1 MVTDLLS
8 TDGFIIYNK
17 KLARTIG
24 INPAILLGYLCS
36 EYNFYLTNGQLDDEM
51 FFCTREKI
59 KYNTGLTETEQ
70 RTATKKLKELGMI
83 ETQLKGMPSKTYYKI
98 NESNIFSVLSREENL
113 ITRSKESSQQDLRN
127 PHNKALENITT
138 RHNDSLQHGIR
149 NPHTNNNIHNNIKQN
164 TKDNIKK
171 NSKKRSK
178 IDTKIES
185 IEKKCLEYD
194 LEDEVIEL
202 LSRFFRN
209 LLEDNRL
216 VTEDKVKAILT
227 KLAKVS
233 KKTQL
238 NAVQL
243 SLDMGYTNVDP
254 DWLKVNN
261 SKSKKD
267 TSIYWEGGTHK
278 SDEDRQAYFEKL
290 LNDPNTVVF

>member
-1 MVTDLLS
+1 MIKNENYITIQGWMINELGLKGNS
-8 TDGFIIYNK
+8 LIIYATIYGFSQTNNCEFTGSANYLAEWCGCSRQTVITTLNK
-17 KLARTIG
+17 LVA
-24 INPAILLGYLCS
+24 
-36 EYNFYLTNGQLDDEM
+36 D
-51 FFCTREKI
+51 
-59 KYNTGLTETEQ
+59 
-70 RTATKKLKELGMI
+70 
-83 ETQLKGMPSKTYYKI
+83 
-98 NESNIFSVLSREENL
+98 NL
-113 ITRSKESSQQDLRN
+113 IIKTEEFKNNVKFCSYHVNLTGCQN
-127 PHNKALENITT
+127 
-138 RHNDSLQHGIR
+138 SLQGGVKKFDR
-149 NPHTNNNIHNNIKQN
+149 GVSKNLTGGCQNSLHNNIDKN
-164 TKDNIKK
+164 NRNKNIEDNIDRR

-216 VTEDKVKAILT
+216 VTEDKVKWILT

-233 KKTQL
+233 KQTQL
-238 NAVQL
+238 NAIQL
-243 SLDMGYTNVDP
+243 SLDRGYTSVDP

-290 LNDPNTVVF
+290 LNDPNTTVF